1 MRPRKAKSSDDLNDG
16 ENNEKTFI
24 PEHLPLIVIIIDE
37 FADLMM
43 IAANEIEESIARLAQ
58 MARAVGMHLVLATQ
72 RPSADVITGLIK
84 ANFPSRIAFKV
95 MQASNSR
102 IILDEGGADKLLGM
116 GDMLFL
122 QAGKP
127 EAVTYTRRIYHQ

>member
-1 MRPRKAKSSDDLNDG
+1 MKSRNPSLG
-16 ENNEKTFI
+16 
-24 PEHLPLIVIIIDE
+24 
-37 FADLMM
+37 
-43 IAANEIEESIARLAQ
+43 LAQ
-58 MARAVGMHLVLATQ
+58 MARAVGMHLVIATQ
-72 RPSADVITGLIK
+72 GGPSADVITGLIK

-102 IILDEGGADKLLGM
+102 IILDQAGADKLLGL

-127 EAVTYTRRIYHQ
+127 EPVRIHGAFISNEESQRIVDFVASQSDDGPVEVNEDMFRSEEEDEDNVPRVAEPW